1 MRLKQ
6 GTAHHSG
13 YSGKDARLSLIDR
26 PGRRALE
33 ARLAGK
39 KFAQQDVVR
48 MPKGQAVDLELE
60 GADKIFAVL
69 VEFGDEQYPDP
80 RFQGPPP
87 DGSTTDVTGPVHN
100 EIAPPDRS
108 IDNSTLWQPDYDRD
122 GIGDAPTDMGA
133 WERLMLGWREPQ
145 GSQSTSSCSTVS
157 GRSCSSAPTSR
168 CRRSRPRWSSSCL
181 RTSATWDRSTPAI
194 SCSEA
199 APATCSRTP

>member
-1 MRLKQ
+1 
-6 GTAHHSG
+6 
-13 YSGKDARLSLIDR
+13 
-26 PGRRALE
+26 
-33 ARLAGK
+33 
-39 KFAQQDVVR
+39 

-60 GADKIFAVL
+60 GADEIFAML

-108 IDNSTLWQPDYDRD
+108 IDNSTLGQPDYDRD

-145 GSQSTSSCSTVS
+145 GSQGPFHELVQHGERATLQLGTNVPVS
-157 GRSCSSAPTSR
+157 KKPSALVVQLPPHQRDLGPVDSG
-168 CRRSRPRWSSSCL
+168 
-181 RTSATWDRSTPAI
+181 DFMF
-194 SCSEA
+194 
-199 APATCSRTP
+199 